1 MQALLGMGE
10 IDLMIL
16 STDRALGEIRTVLWL
31 TCAWT
36 AAGTTVYLLWPALAP
51 VLLPLCLVMPI
62 AWLWD
67 AHRRLVWFEV
77 SGVSVVVLIAACYA
91 LLNSQWSM
99 AKDEAH
105 AYAGMLFVVF
115 LCLHLGLGA
124 WARIGHQP
132 ATTAMA
138 VGFYVGF
145 VLAGCLLCFEILSRH
160 AIFFQLMST
169 FPRLYPQAPKYL
181 SMGALPSYF
190 LNHRMAAVA
199 IMFWPALLTT
209 LRLGATSWRRGL
221 LLAGLLPSL
230 VAVALSE
237 HTTSQVAL
245 VMGTL
250 VAVVCHWSWRAAQ
263 RLLML
268 AWIIACL
275 AVVPLSL
282 AAYAA
287 NMHHL
292 RWLPP
297 SAQDR
302 LVIWKATSDLIP
314 KAPVLGV
321 GVHSGRV
328 ITRAEFERPKA
339 PGTPYA
345 LSVGWHS
352 HNAFLQVWFETG
364 AVGAGLLLC
373 FGLLAL
379 RGIGVQDAAV
389 QPALLATFAT
399 CMMIASAGFSAFAPW
414 LVASYAVC
422 ALFAALATA
431 QAATSRS
438 AGALAEHGAGRP
450 FTT

>member
-1 MQALLGMGE
+1 
-10 IDLMIL
+10 MIS
-16 STDRALGEIRTVLWL
+16 STDRALGETRAVRWL
-31 TCAWT
+31 IGAWT
-36 AAGTTVYLLWPALAP
+36 AAGTILFLLWPALAP

-62 AWLWD
+62 AWFWH
-67 AHRRLVWFEV
+67 AHRRVVWFEV

-99 AKDEAH
+99 AKDEAL
-105 AYAGMLFVVF
+105 AYAGMLFVV
-115 LCLHLGLGA
+115 LVCLHLGLGT
-124 WARIGHQP
+124 WAQIGHRP

-145 VLAGCLLCFEILSRH
+145 VLAGCLLCFEILSHH
-160 AIFFQLMST
+160 AIYFQLVTT
-169 FPRLYPQAPKYL
+169 FPRLHPQAQKYL
-181 SMGALPSYF
+181 SMGALPLYF
-190 LNHRMAAVA
+190 LNHRMAALT
-199 IMFWPALLTT
+199 IMFWPALLTI
-209 LRLGATSWRRGL
+209 LRLGGTSWQRGL

-230 VAVALSE
+230 VAVAFSE
-237 HTTSQVAL
+237 HATSQVAL
-245 VMGTL
+245 VVGAC
-250 VAVVCHWSWRAAQ
+250 VAVVCQWSSRVAQ

-268 AWIIACL
+268 GWITACL

-287 NMHHL
+287 NLHHL

-328 ITRAEFERPKA
+328 ITHAELERPNA
-339 PGTPYA
+339 PGSPHA

-352 HNAFLQVWFETG
+352 HNAFLQAWFEAG

-379 RGIGVQDAAV
+379 RAIGVRDATV
-389 QPALLATFAT
+389 QSALFATFAT
-399 CMMIASAGFSAFAPW
+399 CTMIASTGYSAFAPW
-414 LVASYAVC
+414 LVASFAAC
-422 ALFAALATA
+422 ALFAAMATA
-431 QAATSRS
+431 QVGGS
-438 AGALAEHGAGRP
+438 ADALTEHSTDQSIAGYRI
-450 FTT
+450 

>member
-1 MQALLGMGE
+1 M
-10 IDLMIL
+10 
-16 STDRALGEIRTVLWL
+16 
-31 TCAWT
+31 
-36 AAGTTVYLLWPALAP
+36 VYLLWPALAP

-62 AWLWD
+62 AWFWH
-67 AHRRLVWFEV
+67 AHRRVVWFDI
-77 SGVSVVVLIAACYA
+77 SSVSVVVLIAACYA

-105 AYAGMLFVVF
+105 AYAGMLFVV
-115 LCLHLGLGA
+115 LICLHFGLGA
-124 WARIGHQP
+124 WSQPGHRP
-132 ATTAMA
+132 ATSAMA

-145 VLAGCLLCFEILSRH
+145 VLAGCLLCFEILSHH
-160 AIFFQLMST
+160 AIYFQLMAT
-169 FPRLYPQAPKYL
+169 FPRLHPQAPKYL
-181 SMGALPSYF
+181 SMGALPSHF
-190 LNHRMAAVA
+190 LNHRMTALA

-230 VAVALSE
+230 VAIAFSE
-237 HTTSQVAL
+237 HATSRVAL
-245 VMGTL
+245 VVGAC
-250 VAVVCHWSWRAAQ
+250 VAVVCQWPSRTAQ

-268 AWIIACL
+268 SWIIACL

-321 GVHSGRV
+321 GIHSGRV
-328 ITRAEFERPKA
+328 ITRAETERPKA

-379 RGIGVQDAAV
+379 RAIGMQDAAA
-389 QPALLATFAT
+389 QPALFATFAT
-399 CMMIASAGFSAFAPW
+399 CTMIASAAFSAFAPW
-414 LVASYAVC
+414 LVASFAVC
-422 ALFAALATA
+422 ALFAALAAA
-431 QAATSRS
+431 QVAASRS
-438 AGALAEHGAGRP
+438 ATLVEHGVG
-450 FTT
+450 

>member
-1 MQALLGMGE
+1 
-10 IDLMIL
+10 MI
-16 STDRALGEIRTVLWL
+16 SSATDRAPRDTRALLWP
-31 TCAWT
+31 TYAWT
-36 AAGTTVYLLWPALAP
+36 AAGTMVYLLWPALAP

-62 AWLWD
+62 AWFWH
-67 AHRRLVWFEV
+67 AHRRVVWFDV
-77 SGVSVVVLIAACYA
+77 SSVSLVVLVAACYA

-99 AKDEAH
+99 ARDEAH
-105 AYAGMLFVVF
+105 AYAGMLFVV
-115 LCLHLGLGA
+115 LVCLHFGLGA
-124 WARIGHQP
+124 WAQIGHKP
-132 ATTAMA
+132 VTTATA

-145 VLAGCLLCFEILSRH
+145 VLAGCLLCFEILSHH
-160 AIFFQLMST
+160 AIYFQLVAT
-169 FPRLYPQAPKYL
+169 FPRLYPQSAKYL
-181 SMGALPSYF
+181 SSGALPSHF
-190 LNHRMAAVA
+190 LNHRMTALA

-209 LRLGATSWRRGL
+209 LRLGATSWRQGL

-230 VAVALSE
+230 VAIAFSE
-237 HTTSQVAL
+237 HATSRVAL
-245 VMGTL
+245 VVGAC
-250 VAVVCHWSWRAAQ
+250 VAVVCHWSSRTAQ

-268 AWIIACL
+268 SWIIACL

-328 ITRAEFERPKA
+328 ITRAETERPKA

-379 RGIGVQDAAV
+379 RAIGMQDAAA
-389 QPALLATFAT
+389 QPALFATFAT
-399 CMMIASAGFSAFAPW
+399 CTMIASAAFSAFAPW
-414 LVASYAVC
+414 LVASFAVC

-431 QAATSRS
+431 QVAASRS
-438 AGALAEHGAGRP
+438 ASAC
-450 FTT
+450 